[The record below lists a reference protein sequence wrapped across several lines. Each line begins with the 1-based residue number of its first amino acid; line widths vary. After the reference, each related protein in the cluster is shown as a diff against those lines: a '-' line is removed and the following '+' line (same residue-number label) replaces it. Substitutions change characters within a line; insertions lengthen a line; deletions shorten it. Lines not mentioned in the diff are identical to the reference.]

1 MNYELFDQKLCVPV
15 EVLSELAVDRVVDN
29 GIDQC
34 CRHCQ
39 EVDCK
44 VDILDAVVISNAW
57 RGIVLNTYWTFIH
70 CKYLFKGLRH
80 CSSKTPKSGH
90 VLSTVSLYLQGHK
103 GKTEQE

>member
-1 MNYELFDQKLCVPV
+1 MSYIYDKMLCAPV
-15 EVLSELAVDRVVDN
+15 EVLSELGVDRVVDN

-70 CKYLFKGLRH
+70 CKYLFMGLRH
-80 CSSKTPKSGH
+80 CSS
-90 VLSTVSLYLQGHK
+90 
-103 GKTEQE
+103 

>member
-1 MNYELFDQKLCVPV
+1 MSYIYDKMLCAPV
-15 EVLSELAVDRVVDN
+15 EVLSELGVDRVVDN

-57 RGIVLNTYWTFIH
+57 RGIVLNI
-70 CKYLFKGLRH
+70 
-80 CSSKTPKSGH
+80 
-90 VLSTVSLYLQGHK
+90 VLNILDIYTLSLLQ
-103 GKTEQE
+103 QNPNM

>member
-1 MNYELFDQKLCVPV
+1 MSYIYDKMLCAPV
-15 EVLSELAVDRVVDN
+15 EVLSELGVDRVVDN

-57 RGIVLNTYWTFIH
+57 RGTVLNIVLNTYWTFIH
-70 CKYLFKGLRH
+70 CH
-80 CSSKTPKSGH
+80 CCSKTQIC
-90 VLSTVSLYLQGHK
+90 SLVTFYL
-103 GKTEQE
+103 